1 MNMSLQVSSTR
12 PRGFSLSGEQLLH
25 TLLDA
30 MPDIVCFKDG
40 EGRWL
45 EANKADLELFQLLGV
60 DYFGKKDSELASFSP
75 FYREAFLGCEASDE
89 AAWQAGA
96 PLQGEEVVSLPGGG
110 EKVFEVHKI
119 PLFHEDG
126 SRKGLVVLGRDITD
140 FKQAQVELGLR
151 RQQGEIIEHLLRI
164 GFKDASLEEQLTE
177 ALDCVVGLPWLHFE
191 PRGAIFLV
199 DRDHPETLH
208 LRVQKNLA
216 ASVLQHCRAVRVG
229 ECLCGAAARD
239 QEIVSAPVL
248 PVTYRHRLKET
259 EEQSHYAVPIVH
271 YQKLLGVLVLYGK
284 AGHVCTESDLTFL
297 KTMAGTLALLI
308 EQQGAEDRLRHS
320 EANLIKAQQI
330 ARLGYWQWRVAD
342 NFLVWSEEVCRL
354 FDWASGQEPTSYEAF
369 LEYVYPGDRQRFQ
382 DTVRRALMVKEP
394 FNLQFRV
401 VGKDSLLREVGI
413 EAELQCNAD
422 GDPVQ
427 LFGTIQDITLYKQRE
442 KQLAMSARVFDNSIE
457 GIVITDA
464 DGAILSINNAFT
476 DITGY
481 SEEEAVGQNPRIL
494 KSDRHDPAFYETM
507 WETLRAKGKWDGD
520 VWNRRKN
527 GEIYP
532 EHLTITTIHDEYG
545 QVAHHVAVFHDLS
558 ELHGYK
564 EQIHFQA
571 YHDALTLLPN
581 RHLLLDRLKVALRHA
596 QRFGKY
602 VAVLYL
608 DLDNFRHI
616 NDSLG
621 HMAGD
626 LLLQQMAERLKSCVD
641 ADCTVARLGGDDFAV
656 LLEQCDHANDAVQ
669 VAERIFAQLV
679 APFNMQTYE
688 TYITVSIGITCFP
701 DDGSDAEFLLKNAE
715 LAMYRA
721 KEEGKNK
728 YQFFTGNMNAQ
739 VIRRFSLEN
748 NLRKALERDEFLV
761 YYQPKVL
768 ASSGEIVGV
777 EALVRWQKADGQLIS
792 PLDFIPLAEET
803 GLIVPIGAHVLRQA
817 CVDTRR
823 WLKRKKGFSVSVN
836 LSPRQFMEENLV
848 ENIAG
853 ILQETG
859 LPPALLEL
867 EITESGVLGNEQV
880 AIEQLLE
887 LKGIGVGLGLDDF
900 GTGYSSL
907 QYLRKM
913 PLDTLKIDRSFIRDL
928 PDNAESSAIAIAI
941 ISLARA
947 LDLKL
952 VAEGI
957 ETEAQLRFLRQ
968 QDCQEI
974 QIQGY
979 LFSPPVPAAAIS
991 ELLNHGR
998 PYAIVG

>member
-1 MNMSLQVSSTR
+1 MNR
-12 PRGFSLSGEQLLH
+12 EQLLC

-40 EGRWL
+40 AGRWL

-60 DYFGKKDSELASFSP
+60 DYLGKKDSELAAFSP
-75 FYREAFLGCEASDE
+75 FYREAFLSCEASDE
-89 AAWQAGA
+89 EAWRAGM
-96 PLQGEEVVSLPGGG
+96 PTQVEETVPLPGGG

-126 SRKGLVVLGRDITD
+126 GRKGLVVLGRDITGL
-140 FKQAQVELGLR
+140 KRAQVEVGLR
-151 RQQGEIIEHLLRI
+151 RQQEGIVEHLLRI
-164 GFKDASLEEQLTE
+164 GFKDASLEEQLAE
-177 ALDCVVGLPWLHFE
+177 ALDCVAGLPWLHVE

-199 DRDHPETLH
+199 DRDHPEILR
-208 LRVQKNLA
+208 LRVQKNLS
-216 ASVLQHCRAVRVG
+216 ASVRQHCRTIHVG
-229 ECLCGAAARD
+229 ECLCGMAARD
-239 QEIVSAPVL
+239 KEIVAAPVL
-248 PVTYRHRLKET
+248 PAKYRHRHQEG

-271 YQKLLGVLVLYGK
+271 CQDLLGVLVLYGK
-284 AGHVCTESDLTFL
+284 AGYVCTESDLTFL
-297 KTMAGTLALLI
+297 KTLAGTLALLI

-330 ARLGYWQWRVAD
+330 ARLGYWQWRVKENRLA
-342 NFLVWSEEVCRL
+342 WSEEACRL
-354 FDWASGQEPTSYEAF
+354 FGWIPGQEPASYEAF
-369 LEYVYPGDRQRFQ
+369 LEYVHPGDRQRFE
-382 DTVRRALMVKEP
+382 DTVRRALMVREP
-394 FNLQFRV
+394 FSLQYRV
-401 VGKDSLLREVGI
+401 VCDNALLREVGVD
-413 EAELQCNAD
+413 AELECNAD

-464 DGAILSINNAFT
+464 DGVISSVNNAFT

-494 KSDRHDPAFYETM
+494 KSDLHDSAFYEAM
-507 WETLRAKGKWDGD
+507 WGTLREQGKWEGE

-545 QVAHHVAVFHDLS
+545 QVSHHVAVFHDLS

-564 EQIHFQA
+564 EKIHFQA
-571 YHDALTLLPN
+571 HHDALTLLPN
-581 RHLLLDRLKVALRHA
+581 RLLLLDRLKVALRHA
-596 QRFGKY
+596 QRFGKN

-626 LLLQQMAERLKSCVD
+626 LLLQQVAERLKSCVD

-656 LLEQCDHANDAVQ
+656 LLEQCDQANDAVQ
-669 VAERIFAQLV
+669 VVERIFAQLV

-701 DDGSDAEFLLKNAE
+701 ENGSDAEFLLKNAE

-728 YQFFTGNMNAQ
+728 YQFFTENMNAR

-803 GLIVPIGAHVLRQA
+803 GLIVPIGVHVLRQA
-817 CVDTRR
+817 CADTRQ
-823 WLKRKKGFSVSVN
+823 WLEWKKNFSVSVN
-836 LSPRQFMEENLV
+836 LSPRQFMEEDLV
-848 ENIAG
+848 EKIAA
-853 ILQETG
+853 ILRETG

-867 EITESGVLGNEQV
+867 EITESGVLGHEQM

-887 LKGIGVGLGLDDF
+887 LKGIGVRLGLDDF

-928 PDNAESSAIAIAI
+928 PDNAESSAIAVAI

-957 ETEAQLRFLRQ
+957 ETPAQLRFLRQ
-968 QDCQEI
+968 QDCREI

-998 PYAIVG
+998 PYAIVT